1 MKTKIVFVAAAL
13 AAGWCA
19 GADDCALRRKY
30 IGHGWDLLAV
40 TPEEVLAHAD
50 EFDRT
55 GLDGVALMPR
65 VTTSDGRVG
74 PRLVPMDG
82 KVRTRD
88 ELKGVIPVFREIVR
102 HRGLRESFLFAMWAP
117 PKRLAWTDDAAWASF
132 AANMGTMA
140 WLAKEG
146 GLRGLLVDP
155 EDYPR
160 ARQYRRL
167 TSDPPYD
174 ETARL
179 ARARGAQVGA
189 AMFREFPDMALLSFW
204 WLSVRPNYFVSD
216 TPCADVRAQGDLWP
230 AFINGL
236 LDALPP
242 EARFVD
248 GNEHAY
254 RYEAERG
261 EFFKSAT
268 FQRARA
274 LSLIAPENRAKYRA
288 QVRAGFGLY
297 LDCYINPTNSPWYF
311 GPVDGSRTR
320 HFELNLE
327 QATQAADE
335 YIWIYGEK
343 RGWVSWSKADARRV
357 ARFTKE
363 GTWDA
368 CIPGLYGVMGRLKDP
383 VGWLTENMDR
393 LLASSDRVNR
403 AAEKYGTWQD
413 DRMNKG
419 KFAVDRTCG
428 DGDSESLR
436 IDGTGNGCYTFQ
448 VDGVTTGE
456 VYAVEVSVRG
466 ENISVSASWQ
476 LNGRWQWGIPSVN
489 VPIPEG
495 ASNVWR
501 RARGLVR
508 VPAGADRFV
517 VLLSARLEPGTSAW
531 FDNLRVYRLGSLK
544 SDVTKQQP

>member
-1 MKTKIVFVAAAL
+1 
-13 AAGWCA
+13 
-19 GADDCALRRKY
+19 
-30 IGHGWDLLAV
+30 
-40 TPEEVLAHAD
+40 
-50 EFDRT
+50 
-55 GLDGVALMPR
+55 
-65 VTTSDGRVG
+65 
-74 PRLVPMDG
+74 
-82 KVRTRD
+82 
-88 ELKGVIPVFREIVR
+88 
-102 HRGLRESFLFAMWAP
+102 
-117 PKRLAWTDDAAWASF
+117 
-132 AANMGTMA
+132 
-140 WLAKEG
+140 
-146 GLRGLLVDP
+146 
-155 EDYPR
+155 
-160 ARQYRRL
+160 
-167 TSDPPYD
+167 
-174 ETARL
+174 
-179 ARARGAQVGA
+179 
-189 AMFREFPDMALLSFW
+189 LSFW

-216 TPCADVRAQGDLWP
+216 TPCADARAQGDLWP

-242 EARFVD
+242 GARFVD

-343 RGWVSWSKADARRV
+343 RGWVSWSKADTRRV

-368 CIPGLYGVMGRLKDP
+368 CIPGLYDVMGRLKDP
-383 VGWLTENMDR
+383 AGWLAENMDR

-403 AAEKYGTWQD
+403 AAEKYGVWQD
-413 DRMNKG
+413 DRLNKG

-466 ENISVSASWQ
+466 ENVSVSASWQ
-476 LNGRWQWGIPSVN
+476 LKGRWQWGIPSVG

-495 ASNVWR
+495 KADAWR

-517 VLLSARLEPGTSAW
+517 VLLSARLEPGASAW
-531 FDNLRVYRLGSLK
+531 FDNLRVYCIKR
-544 SDVTKQQP
+544 VRPF